1 MGIWNGKADGPL
13 DKFFDFNKDGKLNTF
28 ERGMEYRF
36 MNETRNQNSQRKQ
49 YGDYE
54 DSSSRYHNN
63 EENNGRTYSKNNDKS
78 ISNNNKADNNDDK
91 SNSNNNKVDNN
102 DDNYGK
108 QNGGGD
114 STMKNNKSTSVIKFV
129 ILIVAIFGLIYG
141 FKSIYTNIKTCAEP
155 GCNFNKE
162 KGFDYCYRH
171 MKEHGLDY
179 DFSDLEN
186 DTTENDETYE
196 EEATRYDIINNTQ
209 KPTSNSDTY
218 ERETTRKTYNYS
230 NSSKKHYYYDD
241 SYDDGYDDVIS
252 DDDYDYD
259 RYDEDDD
266 YADGVDD
273 AIDEMMEEGEGDW

>member
-1 MGIWNGKADGPL
+1 MKDSRLNGIVK
-13 DKFFDFNKDGKLNTF
+13 
-28 ERGMEYRF
+28 
-36 MNETRNQNSQRKQ
+36 
-49 YGDYE
+49 
-54 DSSSRYHNN
+54 
-63 EENNGRTYSKNNDKS
+63 
-78 ISNNNKADNNDDK
+78 
-91 SNSNNNKVDNN
+91 
-102 DDNYGK
+102 
-108 QNGGGD
+108 
-114 STMKNNKSTSVIKFV
+114 SVIV
-129 ILIVAIFGLIYG
+129 IVVFVAIIYG
-141 FKSIYTNIKTCAEP
+141 AKAVSTNIKTCAEP

-171 MKEHGLDY
+171 MKEHGLGY

-196 EEATRYDIINNTQ
+196 EETTRYDIINNTQ

>member
-78 ISNNNKADNNDDK
+78 NSNNNKADNNNDK

-155 GCNFNKE
+155 GCNLRRRDNP
-162 KGFDYCYRH
+162 
-171 MKEHGLDY
+171 L
-179 DFSDLEN
+179 
-186 DTTENDETYE
+186 
-196 EEATRYDIINNTQ
+196 
-209 KPTSNSDTY
+209 
-218 ERETTRKTYNYS
+218 
-230 NSSKKHYYYDD
+230 
-241 SYDDGYDDVIS
+241 
-252 DDDYDYD
+252 
-259 RYDEDDD
+259 
-266 YADGVDD
+266 
-273 AIDEMMEEGEGDW
+273 